1 MTDQEPPRNP
11 LESAVELTVYAPLG
25 FVLEA
30 PNLLPRFVERGRNQV
45 ALARV
50 VGKFAVRKGREDVE
64 ALLLDRQAQLTE
76 LLRAVGVV
84 PPVPS
89 APVRPSTAA
98 GHSSGTDADSEV
110 ADGAESTS
118 GPRRAAAAPRPVATA
133 NDSGIATDELA
144 IPGYDT
150 LAASQVVPRL
160 ASLEA
165 EELEAI
171 RQYEAGTR
179 GRRTILSKIAQL
191 QSA

>member
-1 MTDQEPPRNP
+1 M
-11 LESAVELTVYAPLG
+11 AVYAPLG
-25 FVLEA
+25 FALEA
-30 PNLLPRFVERGRNQV
+30 PRLVPRFVERGRNQV
-45 ALARV
+45 ALAKV
-50 VGKFAVRKGREDVE
+50 VGKFAVRKGREDLE
-64 ALLLDRQAQLTE
+64 AVLLDRQAQLTE
-76 LLRAVGVV
+76 VLRAVGVV

-89 APVRPSTAA
+89 APGSPPASESA
-98 GHSSGTDADSEV
+98 GH
-110 ADGAESTS
+110 ADGAADRPPAE
-118 GPRRAAAAPRPVATA
+118 APPTAPVLRPVATA
-133 NDSGIATDELA
+133 NDSGIDTEELA

-165 EELEAI
+165 DELEAI